1 MVGVLWVGDV
11 KPGAKRLVGQR
22 ESSVDLRFNVIWAN
36 EGVRWRRF
44 SVMFEPLLPPCLM
57 QQLVLR
63 AFQKPASLR

>member
-36 EGVRWRRF
+36 EGAVGAGF
-44 SVMFEPLLPPCLM
+44 LLCSSHYAPLPYATA
-57 QQLVLR
+57 VLR

>member
-36 EGVRWRRF
+36 EGAVGAGF
-44 SVMFEPLLPPCLM
+44 L
-57 QQLVLR
+57 
-63 AFQKPASLR
+63 